1 MNALMP
7 PQFVLL
13 GQLGRDYILP
23 LSARPRMDIP
33 GGNALYA
40 AAGLSL
46 WDSSIGIVARVG
58 EDYPRVWLD
67 DYADK
72 GLNMRGVRIL
82 PQALD
87 VRSFF
92 AYTEGGAKS
101 TDNPVGHFAQRGL
114 SFPRSL
120 LDYQDPNTRED
131 SITRLTP
138 YSLRQSDLPADY
150 KHATTA
156 HLGPVDYM
164 THSLMPAVLRQAGFS
179 TLTLDPGPGYM
190 KSSYWKYLP
199 AILAGLTAFIVAEEE
214 LRALFQ
220 GRSADLWE
228 MMSALGAYGCDMIVV
243 KRGDQG
249 QYLLVVPSGERW
261 EIPAYPARFL
271 DPTGAGDAF
280 CGGFLAGYQAT
291 YDPLQA
297 VLYGNVSASIVIEG
311 TGALYA
317 LDVLPGLPAARLE
330 VLQGAYRKLP

>member
-1 MNALMP
+1 MDSLLP
-7 PQFVLL
+7 PRYVIL
-13 GQLGRDYILP
+13 GQLRRDYILP
-23 LSARPRMDIP
+23 FSSRLRLDVP
-33 GGNALYA
+33 GGNTLYA

-46 WDSSIGIVARVG
+46 WDSSIGLVARVG
-58 EDYPRVWLD
+58 EDYPRTWLD
-67 DYADK
+67 DFADK
-72 GLNMRGVRIL
+72 GLNLRGVRVL

-87 VRSFF
+87 LRSFF
-92 AYTEGGAKS
+92 AYSEGGVMH

-120 LDYQDPNTRED
+120 LDYQDARKRED
-131 SITRLTP
+131 SLSRLTP
-138 YSLRQSDLPADY
+138 YSLRQSDLPPDY

-164 THSLMPAVLRQAGFS
+164 THSLMPAVLRQAGFA
-179 TLTLDPGPGYM
+179 TLTLDPGPSYM
-190 KSSYWKYLP
+190 KSSYWKYIP

-220 GRSADLWE
+220 GRSVDLWE
-228 MMSALGAYGCDMIVV
+228 MMSVLGAYGCGLIVV

-249 QYLLVVPSGERW
+249 QLLLVVSTGERW
-261 EIPAYPARFL
+261 EIPAYPARVV

-280 CGGFLAGYQAT
+280 CGGFLAGYEAT

-311 TGALYA
+311 TGPFYA
-317 LDVLPGLPAARLE
+317 LDVLPGLPQARLE
-330 VLQGAYRKLP
+330 VLQGAYRKVT